1 MTEPPADRPAGPPRL
16 GYVVALTVVVG
27 AVLDLFCLLLL
38 PFRLGGHLLP
48 LAPVL
53 VLTVNAVLGAAANRV
68 AADRAPA
75 QALIAVALL
84 LSALAVLKGPGGDVL
99 VTANLEGMYLLFVV
113 GACVGAGVPLFRRAR
128 PDESASPGR
137 PNGRRHRRG
146 DPDVG

>member
-1 MTEPPADRPAGPPRL
+1 MTEPPADDPARPPRL
-16 GYVVALTVVVG
+16 GFVLAGTVVVG
-27 AVLDLFCLLLL
+27 AVFDLFCLLLL
-38 PFRLGGHLLP
+38 PFRLGGHLVP

-53 VLTVNAVLGAAANRV
+53 VLVMNAAVGAAANRL

-113 GACVGAGVPLFRRAR
+113 AACLGAGLPLLRRTR
-128 PDESASPGR
+128 PQ
-137 PNGRRHRRG
+137 
-146 DPDVG
+146 